1 MKKMLVAVAL
11 ALVPLTVSPALAST
25 VAGSSKAS
33 KARTASAAAERPKIC
48 FEFAFWKY
56 CI

>member
-1 MKKMLVAVAL
+1 MKRMLVALAI

-25 VAGSSKAS
+25 NAGSVQL
-33 KARTASAAAERPKIC
+33 SAAAAWPTIC

>member
-1 MKKMLVAVAL
+1 MKRMLVAVVL
-11 ALVPLTVSPALAST
+11 ALVPLTVAPALAST
-25 VAGSSKAS
+25 RAGSSNVRPA
-33 KARTASAAAERPKIC
+33 AAAERPKIC

>member
-1 MKKMLVAVAL
+1 MKRMLVAPAIAL
-11 ALVPLTVSPALAST
+11 ALAIALGVAPTLAATLAPSSPAQPT
-25 VAGSSKAS
+25 VAAWP
-33 KARTASAAAERPKIC
+33 TIC